1 VSLDL
6 GAGVIMR
13 FTVILAL
20 AFFAHSASA
29 EISPLHDGDVVFQTS
44 RSSQSIAVQNATG
57 SRYSHM
63 GIVFIRK
70 GKPFV
75 YEAASEVQY
84 TPLDVW
90 VARGIGGHVVAKRLQ
105 NASAILNPA
114 GVERL
119 RQAARGFEGKP
130 YDLTFEWS
138 DDRIYCSELVWK
150 IYQRALGVELGA
162 LQKIKEF
169 NLKDPAVQ
177 QKMKERYGAHVPLEE
192 PAISPVSM
200 FGSSRL
206 VTVLE
211 R

>member
-44 RSSQSIAVQNATG
+44 RSSQSIAVQNATS

-119 RQAARGFEGKP
+119 RQAARDFEGKP

-169 NLKDPAVQ
+169 NLKDPAVH

-192 PAISPVSM
+192 PAISPVAM
-200 FGSSRL
+200 FDSSRL